1 VNRWIAA
8 LVAMIALVLAP
19 AARAGCA
26 ARCAMPA
33 KAEAARQVPAS
44 QPASAAAGP
53 QHAHHHAAPRAESTS
68 RPVAAS
74 MPTRGP
80 AVRDTACGPG
90 GGRGC
95 PSIGETPAAAMVGRV
110 LHDAVAL
117 AVHAT
122 IALPAL
128 PLAAG
133 GPAPPAWRIRPAGPV
148 AASLPLR
155 I

>member
-8 LVAMIALVLAP
+8 LVATIALVLAP
-19 AARAGCA
+19 AARAACA
-26 ARCAMPA
+26 VRCAMP
-33 KAEAARQVPAS
+33 
-44 QPASAAAGP
+44 
-53 QHAHHHAAPRAESTS
+53 PRAESTS
-68 RPVAAS
+68 TPVAAS

-80 AVRDTACGPG
+80 AVRDTGCGPA

-95 PSIGETPAAAMVGRV
+95 PSIRETPAAVVGRV

-122 IALPAL
+122 IALPVL

-133 GPAPPAWRIRPAGPV
+133 RAAPPARRIRPAGPV
-148 AASLPLR
+148 AAPLPLR